1 MKSESGTGKYEQV
14 LERCSRLD
22 PVPTDVAHPC
32 EESALAG
39 AIEAAAKGLIT
50 PILVGPAA
58 RIHEVVVTVAIGAKS
73 LSGS

>member
-22 PVPTDVAHPC
+22 PVPTAVAHPC

-39 AIEAAAKGLIT
+39 AIEAGCEGVDHT
-50 PILVGPAA
+50 HSRGPC
-58 RIHEVVVTVAIGAKS
+58 
-73 LSGS
+73 